1 MSELLFETIE
11 TIGSFIQ
18 KKELSPVELTK
29 LSLARIQQHNS
40 ELTAFITVMEE
51 EAINQAKQLEDEL
64 QSGRIRGPLHGIPIA
79 VKDLLQTEGVRTTG
93 GSKIF
98 QDWIPDQDAASVQ
111 KLKEAGAII
120 IGKANLHEFAMGAT
134 TENPHYGITKN
145 PWNVTK
151 IPGGS
156 SGGSAVATAV
166 GMAFGAVGTDTAGS
180 IRLPAAMCG
189 TAGIKPTYG
198 LVSREGCL
206 PFSWSLDHV
215 GPMTR
220 TIKDAAIM
228 LDAMKGYDPNDP
240 ASVKHDGSVVFE
252 KSLPDL
258 QGVKLGFCEP
268 YMFAGITKSVKV
280 VIEKAFRQLETLG
293 AEIVPINLPGI
304 DRALDGL
311 RMIAQAEVISFHE
324 PLLKKHGDDYG
335 DDLKYRFQFGRDISA
350 TVYINAQ
357 RTRNEFIRTTL
368 QKMYG
373 IDALVGPTNV
383 QPPYDIGSMVK
394 EQAISNM
401 FTLGKTPLAN
411 ILGFPALSVACG
423 FTEDRLPVGL
433 QLIGKPFGD
442 KRILE
447 IADCY
452 ERSERWVQALKE
464 NANELYVNSEVKEK
478 AMFP

>member
-11 TIGSFIQ
+11 TVSSFIRE
-18 KKELSPVELTK
+18 KKVSPVELTN
-29 LSLARIQQHNS
+29 LTLARIR
-40 ELTAFITVMEE
+40 ELDPTLTAFITVMDE
-51 EAINQAKQLEDEL
+51 EAMKQAKQLEEEL
-64 QSGRIRGPLHGIPIA
+64 LKGEIRGPLHGIPIV
-79 VKDLLQTEGVRTTG
+79 VKDLLQTEGVRTTA
-93 GSKIF
+93 GSRIF
-98 QDWIPDQDAASVQ
+98 QDWIPSQDAFSVQ

-134 TENPHYGITKN
+134 TENPHFGSSRN
-145 PWNVTK
+145 PWNVKK

-189 TAGIKPTYG
+189 TVGIKPTYG
-198 LVSREGCL
+198 LVSRAGCL

-228 LDAMKGYDPNDP
+228 LEVMKGYDPNDP
-240 ASVKHDGSVVFE
+240 SSVKRDESVIFE
-252 KSLPDL
+252 QSLPNL
-258 QGVKLGFCEP
+258 KGVKLGFYEP
-268 YMFAGITKSVKV
+268 YMFAGIDAGVKV
-280 VIEKAFRQLETLG
+280 VIEKAFRQFERLG
-293 AEIVPINLPGI
+293 ATITPIDLPGI
-304 DRALDGL
+304 DKALEGL
-311 RMIAQAEVISFHE
+311 RTIAQSEVVSFHE
-324 PLLKKHGDDYG
+324 PLLQKHSDWYG
-335 DDLKYRFQFGRDISA
+335 DDLKYRFQFGRNISA
-350 TVYINAQ
+350 TAYINAQ
-357 RTRNEFIRTTL
+357 RIRKEFVRGVL
-368 QKMYG
+368 QEMAG
-373 IDALVGPTNV
+373 IDALIGPTNV
-383 QPPYDIGSMVK
+383 QPPFDIGTMVP

-423 FTEDRLPVGL
+423 FTEDVLPVGL
-433 QLIGKPFGD
+433 QLIGKPFSD

-452 ERSERWVQALKE
+452 EQSERWVHALKE
-464 NANELYVNSEVKEK
+464 NTNSLSVNH
-478 AMFP
+478 M